1 MCDLLMCSRSW
12 KKNYIISVINVTLIL
27 IFYLYAAP
35 YLNLISNYESQIIQL
50 FKIVR
55 GVS

>member
-1 MCDLLMCSRSW
+1 M
-12 KKNYIISVINVTLIL
+12 KKKKIISVINVTLIL

-55 GVS
+55 GVSKFEK